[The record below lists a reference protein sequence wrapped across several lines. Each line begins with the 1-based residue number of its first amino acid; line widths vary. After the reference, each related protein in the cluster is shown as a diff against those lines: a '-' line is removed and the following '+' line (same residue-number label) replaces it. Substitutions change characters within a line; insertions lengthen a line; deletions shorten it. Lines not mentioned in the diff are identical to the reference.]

1 MNFIYLLYR
10 ELKYPNPNPNTNCL
24 ARNNSR
30 QFEFENY
37 RNPLHFHY
45 LVKYLIGNIIKLH
58 KEFGPNMQINPDH
71 NRGTV
76 QLLTVPIKTPL

>member
-1 MNFIYLLYR
+1 MELCNLENVIYLSYR

-45 LVKYLIGNIIKLH
+45 LVKYLVGEN
-58 KEFGPNMQINPDH
+58 N
-71 NRGTV
+71 
-76 QLLTVPIKTPL
+76 KTAKRFWTQYANQS

>member
-1 MNFIYLLYR
+1 MSIEVVVVTGAL
-10 ELKYPNPNPNTNCL
+10 
-24 ARNNSR
+24 
-30 QFEFENY
+30 FEFLN
-37 RNPLHFHY
+37 FHH

-58 KEFGPNMQINPDH
+58 KDFGPNMQINPDH